1 MFLPLLPTV
10 PLRLRGQGPP
20 RSYFLFDIKQTAR
33 RTYLLSAFAGMRS
46 RRKNFCVQLGF
57 GACTNK
63 YRLAKWIAR
72 RIACWNFGT
81 WNFGTSKH
89 CLPRHLNLYGIH
101 FYRSIFHASSAIGSP
116 GSSKPKYF
124 SKKVFSF
131 SITVCFFLSRGLPPP
146 KRETGGI
153 I

>member
-72 RIACWNFGT
+72 RIACWNIWYQQALLAASLESIYHSFLSIDFSCLLRNRLT
-81 WNFGTSKH
+81 WIKQT
-89 CLPRHLNLYGIH
+89 
-101 FYRSIFHASSAIGSP
+101 
-116 GSSKPKYF
+116 
-124 SKKVFSF
+124 KVFFKESF
-131 SITVCFFLSRGLPPP
+131 QLFNNSLFLLISWTPAA
-146 KRETGGI
+146 KT
-153 I
+153 

>member
-1 MFLPLLPTV
+1 SDSSLFRPQDA
-10 PLRLRGQGPP
+10 LRCRC
-20 RSYFLFDIKQTAR
+20 S
-33 RTYLLSAFAGMRS
+33 
-46 RRKNFCVQLGF
+46 
-57 GACTNK
+57 NK

-81 WNFGTSKH
+81 SKY

>member
-33 RTYLLSAFAGMRS
+33 RTYLLSAFAGTRS

-72 RIACWNFGT
+72 RIACWNIWYQQALLAASLKSIWHSFLLIDLSCLLRNRLT
-81 WNFGTSKH
+81 WIKQT
-89 CLPRHLNLYGIH
+89 
-101 FYRSIFHASSAIGSP
+101 
-116 GSSKPKYF
+116 
-124 SKKVFSF
+124 KVFFKESF
-131 SITVCFFLSRGLPPP
+131 QLFNNSLFLLISWTPAA
-146 KRETGGI
+146 KT
-153 I
+153 